1 MLIGPL
7 AERNILMVDAD
18 ATLASAAEQMWARHC
33 GSAVVTGPDGKPGII
48 TERDFMHALAEGSDP
63 RTTPVSS
70 YMTSDAVTVTASW
83 EVVDAARRM
92 IQGGF
97 RHLVVVDDRGL
108 VTGVVSIRDMVAALV
123 EERQR
128 VLAG

>member
-1 MLIGPL
+1 
-7 AERNILMVDAD
+7 VDPPW
-18 ATLASAAEQMWARHC
+18 SP
-33 GSAVVTGPDGKPGII
+33 GPDGKPGII
-48 TERDFMHALAEGSDP
+48 TERDLLHALAEGSDP

-97 RHLVVVDDRGL
+97 RHLIVVDDRGL
-108 VTGVVSIRDMVAALV
+108 VTGIVSIRDMVAALV

>member
-1 MLIGPL
+1 MLLGPL
-7 AERNILMVDAD
+7 AQPHVLTVDAD
-18 ATLASAAEQMWARHC
+18 ATLASAAEEMWARRC
-33 GSAVVTGPDGKPGII
+33 GSAVVLGPDGKPGII
-48 TERDFMHALAEGSDP
+48 TERDLLRAMAEGSDP
-63 RTTPVSS
+63 GATPVSS
-70 YMTSDAVTVTASW
+70 YMTPNAVAVNASW

-97 RHLVVVDDRGL
+97 RHLIVTDDRGG
-108 VTGVVSIRDMVAALV
+108 VTGIVSIRDMGAALV

>member
-7 AERNILMVDAD
+7 TERNILLVDAD

-33 GSAVVTGPDGKPGII
+33 GSAVVIGPDDKPGII
-48 TERDFMHALAEGSDP
+48 TERDLLHALAEGSDP

-97 RHLVVVDDRGL
+97 RHLIVMDERGEL
-108 VTGVVSIRDMVAALV
+108 TGVVSIRDMVAALV

>member
-1 MLIGPL
+1 MLIGAL
-7 AERNILMVDAD
+7 AARDVLTLDA
-18 ATLASAAEQMWARHC
+18 ATTLASAAEQLCARGV
-33 GSAVVTGPDGKPGII
+33 GSAVVPDPDGPPAIF
-48 TERDFMHALAEGSDP
+48 TERDLLRAIAEGSDP
-63 RTTPVSS
+63 GVTPLST
-70 YMTSDAVTVTASW
+70 YMTANAVTVTVSW

-97 RHLVVVDDRGL
+97 RHLVVTDDSGQ
-108 VTGVVSIRDMVAALV
+108 VVGIVSIRDMVGALV

>member
-7 AERNILMVDAD
+7 AQREILMVDAD
-18 ATLASAAEQMWARHC
+18 ATLAMAARQMWAGRV
-33 GSAVVTGPDGKPGII
+33 GSAVVLPPEGNPGII
-48 TERDFMHALAEGSDP
+48 TERDLLHAIADGSDP

-70 YMTSDAVTVTASW
+70 YMTSDAVAVTASW
-83 EVVDAARRM
+83 EVVDAARTMVER
-92 IQGGF
+92 GF
-97 RHLVVVDDRGL
+97 RHLIVKDHDGE
-108 VTGVVSIRDMVAALV
+108 VTGIVSIRDMVAALV

>member
-1 MLIGPL
+1 
-7 AERNILMVDAD
+7 
-18 ATLASAAEQMWARHC
+18 
-33 GSAVVTGPDGKPGII
+33 
-48 TERDFMHALAEGSDP
+48 
-63 RTTPVSS
+63 
-70 YMTSDAVTVTASW
+70 VTASW

-97 RHLVVVDDRGL
+97 RHLIVIDDRGEM
-108 VTGVVSIRDMVAALV
+108 VGIVSIRDMVAALV

>member
-1 MLIGPL
+1 VL
-7 AERNILMVDAD
+7 
-18 ATLASAAEQMWARHC
+18 
-33 GSAVVTGPDGKPGII
+33 GPDGKPGII
-48 TERDFMHALAEGSDP
+48 TERDLLRAMAEGSDP
-63 RTTPVSS
+63 GATPVSS
-70 YMTSDAVTVTASW
+70 YMTPNAVAVNASW

-97 RHLVVVDDRGL
+97 RHLIVTDDRGG
-108 VTGVVSIRDMVAALV
+108 VTGIVSIRDMVAALV

>member
-7 AERNILMVDAD
+7 AQRDVLAVDAD
-18 ATLASAAEQMWARHC
+18 ATVASVAEQMWARRV
-33 GSAVVTGPDGKPGII
+33 GSAVVPVPGGKPGIV
-48 TERDFMHALAEGSDP
+48 TERDLLHAIADGADP
-63 RTTPVSS
+63 RTTPVSR

-97 RHLVVVDDRGL
+97 RHLLVIDDLGAL
-108 VTGVVSIRDMVAALV
+108 TGIVSIRDMVAALV

>member
-1 MLIGPL
+1 MTP
-7 AERNILMVDAD
+7 N
-18 ATLASAAEQMWARHC
+18 
-33 GSAVVTGPDGKPGII
+33 AV
-48 TERDFMHALAEGSDP
+48 
-63 RTTPVSS
+63 
-70 YMTSDAVTVTASW
+70 AVNASW

-97 RHLVVVDDRGL
+97 RHLIVTDDRGG
-108 VTGVVSIRDMVAALV
+108 VTGIVSIRDMVAALV

>member
-7 AERNILMVDAD
+7 AQRQILTVDAD
-18 ATLASAAEQMWARHC
+18 ATIAWAARQMWARRV
-33 GSAVVTGPDGKPGII
+33 GSAVVLPPEGNPGII
-48 TERDFMHALAEGSDP
+48 TERDLLHAIADGGDP

-70 YMTSDAVTVTASW
+70 YMTSDAVAVTASW

-97 RHLVVVDDRGL
+97 RHLIVIDDRGEM
-108 VTGVVSIRDMVAALV
+108 VGIVSIRDMVAALV